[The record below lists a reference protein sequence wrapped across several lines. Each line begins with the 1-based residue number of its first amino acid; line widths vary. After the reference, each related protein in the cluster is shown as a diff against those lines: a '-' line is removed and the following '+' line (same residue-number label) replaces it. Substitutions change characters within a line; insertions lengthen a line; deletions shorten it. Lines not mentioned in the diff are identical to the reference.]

1 MPDTLSPFRDE
12 PSGDPECMSNVLI
25 RKTGCLGRDVNG
37 TGYGV
42 VWLEG
47 LRKTT
52 INIIGGR

>member
-1 MPDTLSPFRDE
+1 
-12 PSGDPECMSNVLI
+12 MSDLLTQ
-25 RKTGCLGRDVNG
+25 KTACLGRDVNG

-52 INIIGGR
+52 IIIIGGR